1 MLYVPDPDSS
11 CHMQANEALFTV
23 MGYTADG
30 QVVQPLFETQLLD
43 LARRYTNS
51 VQSCARKPPPPDCA
65 QNALT
70 CQQLRTYQTKLRNP
84 PK

>member
-43 LARRYTNS
+43 LARRYTNFRA
-51 VQSCARKPPPPDCA
+51 VLRKETTPTGLRSKCPDLPAAAHIPDQA
-65 QNALT
+65 QKPT
-70 CQQLRTYQTKLRNP
+70 
-84 PK
+84 